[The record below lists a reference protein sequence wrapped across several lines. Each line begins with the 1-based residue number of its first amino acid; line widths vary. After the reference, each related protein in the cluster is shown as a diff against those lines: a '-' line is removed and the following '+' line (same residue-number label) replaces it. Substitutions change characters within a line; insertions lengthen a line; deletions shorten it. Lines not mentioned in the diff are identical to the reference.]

1 MLGDARVYLKVSVLV
16 EAGEA
21 VRHFAAFAPLR
32 TKLSGSL
39 LPSRD
44 TRPLARLP
52 SSPPPPTPTRRAQAG
67 REETRSRVQKG
78 APPAQAPFGPG
89 GGTLSPLHSRGPA
102 RPRRPRV
109 RVRAREQQALPE
121 RKVTGAQCAWVR
133 MFSTCSLLR
142 VRYIFL
148 PSCFHV
154 CVEAHPQLYSLN
166 SNVISWLKAQIW
178 NQTSSFQILVCSED

>member
-1 MLGDARVYLKVSVLV
+1 MGAGEEEVPAGPAPSRILGDARVYLKVSVLV

-32 TKLSGSL
+32 TKLSGSF

-52 SSPPPPTPTRRAQAG
+52 SSPPPPTPTRRAQA
-67 REETRSRVQKG
+67 REGGSEKELPERSPSG
-78 APPAQAPFGPG
+78 AGALRPWRRNLP
-89 GGTLSPLHSRGPA
+89 LSPLSSHGPE
-102 RPRRPRV
+102 RPWRPRV

-121 RKVTGAQCAWVR
+121 RKVMGAQCASVR
-133 MFSTCSLLR
+133 MCSTCSRVR

-148 PSCFHV
+148 PSCFPV
-154 CVEAHPQLYSLN
+154 CADAHPQL
-166 SNVISWLKAQIW
+166 
-178 NQTSSFQILVCSED
+178 